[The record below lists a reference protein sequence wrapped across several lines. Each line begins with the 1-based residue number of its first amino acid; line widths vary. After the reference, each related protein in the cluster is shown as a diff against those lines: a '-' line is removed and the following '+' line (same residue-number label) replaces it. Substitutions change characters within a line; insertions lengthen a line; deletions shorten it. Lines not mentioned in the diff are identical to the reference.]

1 MALTKVLTGGINAD
15 AVDNTILKLDD
26 NFAFT
31 GTISGAG
38 LSDTNA
44 SVSSLTKQWINY
56 KGTDTN
62 AVNDSMNCSSVTDS
76 SAGNYRP
83 VFSNNM
89 DNGTY
94 ALSGVSDGRG
104 SGDTPDDGT
113 FVIGTSSTYSITP
126 SSSTYGVL
134 CCQNSNG
141 SRVDLDNVHMCINGD
156 LA

>member
-1 MALTKVLTGGINAD
+1 MSVIKVDQIQGS
-15 AVDNTILKLDD
+15 
-26 NFAFT
+26 T
-31 GTISGAG
+31 GTTVTIPSGTTIVNSGTATNFG
-38 LSDTNA
+38 LADTN
-44 SVSSLTKQWINY
+44 SSSSSLTKQWINY

-89 DNGTY
+89 DNGNY

-104 SGDTPDDGT
+104 SGDTPDDGV
-113 FVIGTSSTYSITP
+113 FVIGTTNTYSIAP
-126 SSSTYGVL
+126 STSTYGVL
-134 CCQNSNG
+134 CCTASNG

>member
-1 MALTKVLTGGINAD
+1 MSVIKVDQIQGS
-15 AVDNTILKLDD
+15 
-26 NFAFT
+26 T
-31 GTISGAG
+31 GTTVTIPSGTTIVNSGTATNFG
-38 LSDTNA
+38 LADTN
-44 SVSSLTKQWINY
+44 SSSSSLTKQWINY

-62 AVNDSMNCSSVTDS
+62 TVNDSMNCSSVTDS